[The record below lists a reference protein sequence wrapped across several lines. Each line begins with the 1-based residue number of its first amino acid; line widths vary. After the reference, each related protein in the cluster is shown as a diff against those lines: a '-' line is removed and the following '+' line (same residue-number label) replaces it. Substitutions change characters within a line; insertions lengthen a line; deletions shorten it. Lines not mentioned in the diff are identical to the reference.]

1 MAKKYFLISGECKQ
15 LVRNIQLILI
25 LFTTKNAIHLVIDLF
40 KMCTIVKQV
49 ISMKRTIWVFLLA
62 VMSLGWGTNALASG
76 VKNLKV
82 TATAYN
88 SVRAQT
94 NANPTIAAWGDRLK
108 PGMKVIAVSR
118 DLLGMGLTHGAKV
131 KISGLPG
138 EYTVMD
144 KMNKRWT
151 RKIDI
156 YMGKD
161 IQAAKNWG
169 RRSVT
174 ITLI

>member
-1 MAKKYFLISGECKQ
+1 MKQ
-15 LVRNIQLILI
+15 
-25 LFTTKNAIHLVIDLF
+25 AIIG
-40 KMCTIVKQV
+40 
-49 ISMKRTIWVFLLA
+49 FLLA
-62 VMSLGWGTNALASG
+62 VTMLGWGTSALASSMKG
-76 VKNLKV
+76 KSLKV

-94 NANPTIAAWGDRLK
+94 NANPSIAAWGDRLK
-108 PGMKVIAVSR
+108 PGMKAIAVSR
-118 DLLGMGLTHGAKV
+118 DLLRMGIGHGTKV

-138 EYTVMD
+138 EYVVLD

-169 RRSVT
+169 RRAVT
-174 ITLI
+174 ITVIES

>member
-1 MAKKYFLISGECKQ
+1 
-15 LVRNIQLILI
+15 
-25 LFTTKNAIHLVIDLF
+25 
-40 KMCTIVKQV
+40 
-49 ISMKRTIWVFLLA
+49 MKRTIFVFLLT
-62 VMSLGWGTNALASG
+62 VMAFGWGADALAHG
-76 VKNLKV
+76 QVKKLKV

-94 NANPTIAAWGDRLK
+94 NANPTQAAWGDKLK

-118 DLLGMGLTHGAKV
+118 DLLGMGLTRGAKV

-138 EYTVMD
+138 EYVVLD
-144 KMNKRWT
+144 KMHKRWS

-161 IQAAKNWG
+161 IQAARNWG

-174 ITLI
+174 ITLLDS

>member
-1 MAKKYFLISGECKQ
+1 MKQ
-15 LVRNIQLILI
+15 
-25 LFTTKNAIHLVIDLF
+25 AIVG
-40 KMCTIVKQV
+40 
-49 ISMKRTIWVFLLA
+49 FLLA
-62 VMSLGWGTNALASG
+62 VITLGWGTSALAG
-76 VKNLKV
+76 MQGKTLKV

-94 NANPTIAAWGDRLK
+94 NSNPSIAAWGDRLK

-118 DLLGMGLTHGAKV
+118 DLLKMGITHGTKV

-138 EYTVMD
+138 EYVVLD
-144 KMNKRWT
+144 KMNKRWS

-161 IQAAKNWG
+161 IQAARNWG

-174 ITLI
+174 ITVIDS

>member
-1 MAKKYFLISGECKQ
+1 MRSVIEQVVQMKQ
-15 LVRNIQLILI
+15 
-25 LFTTKNAIHLVIDLF
+25 AVIGF
-40 KMCTIVKQV
+40 I
-49 ISMKRTIWVFLLA
+49 LA
-62 VMSLGWGTNALASG
+62 VMTLGWGTSALASMQG
-76 VKNLKV
+76 KSLKV

-94 NANPTIAAWGDRLK
+94 NNNPNIAAWGDRLK

-118 DLLGMGLTHGAKV
+118 DLLKMGITHGTKV

-138 EYTVMD
+138 EYVVLD
-144 KMNKRWT
+144 KMNKRWS

-169 RRSVT
+169 RRAVT
-174 ITLI
+174 ITVIDS